1 MSYLKWI
8 IFCSLLVS
16 FNNCGSHHLRDIEQT
31 INVSSIFPFTRKAA
45 YYHNVQIVEKKEVDG
60 VWSYQFIASVVDADN
75 EDSNIDIEIDIL
87 DSKGKRVCPRTLET
101 VNRTSNHIQISAC
114 ETPVDHQGLTVEVKA
129 APEGQSRQLI
139 ASEKFDLS
147 NL

>member
-1 MSYLKWI
+1 MRVIKML
-8 IFCSLLVS
+8 IFCLVIVS

-60 VWSYQFIASVVDADN
+60 VWNYQFIASVVDADN

-101 VNRTSNHIQISAC
+101 VNRSSNHIQISSC
-114 ETPVDHQGLTVEVKA
+114 ETPNDHSALTVEVKV